1 MWIHSVL
8 LMMYTI
14 YLQTGNTY
22 QDKINTICPES
33 PLQAGEW
40 YNRRLATGTRN
51 KRIFSE
57 KLSPKVGWIM
67 HVIRFILSF
76 NFFIKFCIA
85 IRFCSSY
92 CCMLI
97 RNQKIFF
104 EHFLKNFLAHRVL
117 FRHWLQQ
124 FTEIGRAKK
133 PCRPCM
139 QMKTGRI

>member
-1 MWIHSVL
+1 MNTFCIVNDVQ
-8 LMMYTI
+8 YI
-14 YLQTGNTY
+14 YKLETLIRTKSTQFS
-22 QDKINTICPES
+22 PS
-33 PLQAGEW
+33 PLSKQESDTTEDWPLGHKIKE
-40 YNRRLATGTRN
+40 
-51 KRIFSE
+51 FSL
-57 KLSPKVGWIM
+57 KSPKVGWIM